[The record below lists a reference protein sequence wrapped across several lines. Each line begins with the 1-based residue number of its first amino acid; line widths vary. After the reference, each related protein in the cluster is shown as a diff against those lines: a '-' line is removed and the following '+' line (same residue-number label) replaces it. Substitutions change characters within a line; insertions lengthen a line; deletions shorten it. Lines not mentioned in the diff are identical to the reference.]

1 MSEDDLRN
9 FPMATTDYLQ
19 RIRATQRYQDI
30 IAVHA
35 LFEAIQRVI
44 LEPGFFWVPLD
55 WLKYRLCVDIF
66 DLTQREWCTRNVW
79 YQKGRVPLV
88 QFMGDRDGVINIKS
102 VHGITPGQSPGRSIL
117 IDLVRCLRRL
127 ADFKNVFSLPYQERV
142 KYLGREPQVLVR
154 DSEDSGAR
162 YLVKFTA
169 VTRMPSPE
177 VPYLEKL
184 DCLSPPAPAAPSE
197 EYSVNAIGKV
207 SAISSSKQQPLPAV
221 LDELFHRRGTE
232 DA

>member
-1 MSEDDLRN
+1 
-9 FPMATTDYLQ
+9 MATTDYLQ

-44 LEPGFFWVPLD
+44 LEPAFFWVPLD

-79 YQKGRVPLV
+79 YQKGWVPLV

-102 VHGITPGQSPGRSIL
+102 VHAITPGQSPDRSIL

-127 ADFKNVFSLPYQERV
+127 ADFKNVFSLPYQVSIRTLR
-142 KYLGREPQVLVR
+142 KISLLLTPFLGACQISRARTPGPCQRFGGFRSQVSGQIYGR
-154 DSEDSGAR
+154 D
-162 YLVKFTA
+162 T
-169 VTRMPSPE
+169 
-177 VPYLEKL
+177 
-184 DCLSPPAPAAPSE
+184 
-197 EYSVNAIGKV
+197 
-207 SAISSSKQQPLPAV
+207 
-221 LDELFHRRGTE
+221 
-232 DA
+232 DAQS

>member
-1 MSEDDLRN
+1 
-9 FPMATTDYLQ
+9 MATTDYLQ
-19 RIRATQRYQDI
+19 RIRATQRYQDL
-30 IAVHA
+30 IAAHA
-35 LFEAIQRVI
+35 LLELIQRVTLGRRCCSI
-44 LEPGFFWVPLD
+44 RLD
-55 WLKYRLCVDIF
+55 WLKYRLSVDIF
-66 DLTQREWCTRNVW
+66 DLTRWRWGT
-79 YQKGRVPLV
+79 KSV
-88 QFMGDRDGVINIKS
+88 QVLGDRDGVINIKS
-102 VHGITPGQSPGRSIL
+102 VHAITPGQRSLL

-142 KYLGREPQVLVR
+142 KYLGRNPRVLVR

-162 YLVKFTA
+162 YLVEFTA
-169 VTRMPSPE
+169 VTRIPSPE

-197 EYSVNAIGKV
+197 EYSINAIGKV

-221 LDELFHRRGTE
+221 LDELLYRRSTK